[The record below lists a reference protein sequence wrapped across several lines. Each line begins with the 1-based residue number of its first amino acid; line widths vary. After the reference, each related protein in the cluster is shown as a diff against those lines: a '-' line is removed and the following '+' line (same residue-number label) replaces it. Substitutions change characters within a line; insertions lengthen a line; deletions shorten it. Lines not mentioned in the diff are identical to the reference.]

1 MPIKDDS
8 LVAQYIRAIE
18 NPDSVGFNNGRWEAP
33 PAGKGYDLNSRGFGM
48 DVNYN
53 DATRDL
59 TANRNGK
66 WLTEEEERRL
76 RIDHM
81 KDNQKTLNK
90 WTASPYIRRNPLTE
104 EKEAMALG
112 MLYRGDGIK
121 SIIRNSAIRDAY
133 YSGSDE
139 DMQKVVSN
147 FYQKKYPQRAENHNQ
162 FLNSRKPSNSQF
174 SKSKFEQYEFTPK
187 FKFAEGGDLDDNYWN
202 NLSMKDKVEMMKVAI
217 ANGITTLPEI
227 RLAYNEFAKGG
238 KMNTWTMQDEAGY
251 RHWRQNLPRNLRETN
266 DNDYDMR
273 AAYKAGMQPEWD
285 EDDKSYHLGSRDPK
299 SGRILKSPHH
309 PTFLKALI
317 EDATMG
323 YYPTTDRNGN
333 TYTSTWK
340 ANEFADGGQKDSYID
355 ADDRRHKVLLE
366 TRNGNL
372 YDNNGNNYTQSY
384 LDESNVPVII
394 GTMPRDTSRYYD
406 PNTTLEFINVATAP
420 ISNFS
425 PSNIV
430 GSIRKAEDYP
440 TFMSSFMNQDNNG
453 FFTDNFAKEH
463 PVATGIGN
471 LAGDL
476 AFGAAFDK
484 GFDFLKSSLT
494 NAKYSKRAYT
504 KLAEEYLKNGNLDD
518 ATLDGVYN
526 YFYKKGNTGMLQKLR
541 DKHFTLNASSP
552 IVDSEGKPLT
562 TYHTVQDAYNPNFNV
577 FDTSIEGQHTGIF
590 TTDNKVMSG
599 SYNPK
604 VLSKQEREDMIEAI
618 RQRELK
624 KYKGYKHSDFHD
636 QMIALYSDPKRARKK
651 ILEDHGK
658 LLKDIEKED
667 RQKELYI
674 TLDNPVVIEGH
685 NRGWNQVSFDN
696 APKALQQY
704 PIVETLT
711 NAGPVISTR
720 TVDKV
725 LGGYPEHLPRVGYD
739 GAVFKDIYDY
749 GPNKF
754 ISNEFN
760 RAGTVFDMQN
770 PNSLKYRNAI
780 TYDNT
785 GKVIPLSQRDN
796 FSSSDLRYGLIPLG
810 IGASLTS
817 NEKSLGGNLYA
828 KGGHKNPT
836 TASNTQRA
844 MSYLLGRG
852 MSRTGASA
860 IIGTLQA
867 ESNLDPTIHAK
878 MKGDSGEGIAQWT
891 GSRKK
896 NFWKTLE
903 SIEPGAQRRYG
914 SIDRVPL
921 ERQLDVIL
929 AERPDVTN
937 AIHRAK
943 DISTA
948 TDIMLRG
955 YENGGGTIGTM
966 ASKGQMDRIYGKWN
980 NGYNNQMKRRL
991 GNASNLLGTHFDP
1004 TSYELPKGFFDDIS
1018 SQVADIPQFQ
1028 LPEDMDTDPELRY
1041 KAPTLDM
1048 TLFQQP
1054 EETKAMESIYN
1065 PQQERLEG
1073 LRNFNTVLGLIG
1085 QQSPFAALDSG
1096 NTGLLDYI
1104 GQIYS

>member
-8 LVAQYIRAIE
+8 LVTQYIRAIE

-66 WLTEEEERRL
+66 WLTEDEERQLRL
-76 RIDHM
+76 DHM

-147 FYQKKYPQRAENHNQ
+147 FYQKKYPQRAKKHNQ
-162 FLNSRKPSNSQF
+162 FLNSRKPSNSQS

-202 NLSMKDKVEMMKVAI
+202 NLSMKDKAEMMKVAI

-227 RLAYNEFAKGG
+227 RLAY
-238 KMNTWTMQDEAGY
+238 
-251 RHWRQNLPRNLRETN
+251 
-266 DNDYDMR
+266 
-273 AAYKAGMQPEWD
+273 
-285 EDDKSYHLGSRDPK
+285 
-299 SGRILKSPHH
+299 
-309 PTFLKALI
+309 
-317 EDATMG
+317 
-323 YYPTTDRNGN
+323 
-333 TYTSTWK
+333 
-340 ANEFADGGQKDSYID
+340 NEFADGGQKDSYID

-366 TRNGNL
+366 TRNSNL

-518 ATLDGVYN
+518 VTLDGVYN

-599 SYNPK
+599 SYNSK

-921 ERQLDVIL
+921 ERQLDVVL

-966 ASKGQMDRIYGKWN
+966 TSKGQMDRIYGKWN

-1004 TSYELPKGFFDDIS
+1004 ASYELPKGFFDGIS
-1018 SQVADIPQFQ
+1018 SQVADIPQLQ

-1096 NTGLLDYI
+1096 DTGLLDYI